1 MKLYILKSE
10 SENHRWI
17 ELTENYFDFFWNMLD
32 SNRIDFFNDSIK
44 WRTIRDK
51 KDVQLGDFPHF
62 TVPVISQAAYNVL
75 NTYLTDLTQIF
86 PFAMN
91 KKYGQYYFINI
102 INVLDCL
109 DLSKSD
115 INFFSDGRIY
125 KINKFSF
132 NSNISKMN
140 TTIFKIKKFE
150 RGDVFVNENIKKI
163 IEVSEL
169 DGFTFQEVADV

>member
-1 MKLYILKSE
+1 
-10 SENHRWI
+10 
-17 ELTENYFDFFWNMLD
+17 
-32 SNRIDFFNDSIK
+32 
-44 WRTIRDK
+44 
-51 KDVQLGDFPHF
+51 
-62 TVPVISQAAYNVL
+62 
-75 NTYLTDLTQIF
+75 
-86 PFAMN
+86 MN